1 MNVLDNK
8 TTLSAHK
15 KFTAKGM
22 QISKSLRKLKVT
34 NENNEKLVGT
44 FEDLFENV
52 NELKEL

>member
-1 MNVLDNK
+1 
-8 TTLSAHK
+8 
-15 KFTAKGM
+15 M